1 VDRERC
7 EETFEDPD
15 TGLPFVGP
23 RPSPQL
29 GTRQREPIIGS
40 TSEGFYDD
48 RLAERWDGGEPMR
61 PDRTVSATISRF
73 TPQKVSD
80 EVWRRIEGFVRTA
93 VTMAAPGTPFIAD
106 HEMTVVAQLVV
117 WADRVGIPLD
127 PALVLNPET
136 VDRFL
141 VDGCEHLT
149 DGSRLNYR
157 THLWRIG
164 AAVLG
169 RELFPAKP
177 LPLKRSAVL
186 APYTNDDIT
195 ELTSWARGLSTSHM
209 RRNTRALL
217 AIGLGAGLTSEE
229 IQRLVGTD
237 VCQVG
242 GQVLVEV
249 IGKAPRTVAVTED
262 WADDVLALARESV
275 DGPYFCP
282 ERSRI
287 TRRDVIGFIEKCSAD
302 STAQFNVQRLRVTWI
317 VHHLSAGTHLVE
329 FQKMAGVSAGQLV
342 KYLKFAAPLGATF
355 APGEEI
361 RQPGFAGRQLH
372 TN

>member
-7 EETFEDPD
+7 EGTYEDPD
-15 TGLPFVGP
+15 RGLPFVDP
-23 RPSPQL
+23 RRSALSGACQRDPL
-29 GTRQREPIIGS
+29 IGTI
-40 TSEGFYDD
+40 SEGFYDD

-61 PDRTVSATISRF
+61 LERTVSGTISCF

-80 EVWRRIEGFVRTA
+80 EVWQRVEGFVRTA
-93 VTMAAPGTPFIAD
+93 VTMDGPETPFIAD

-127 PALVLNPET
+127 PAVILNPET

-169 RELFPAKP
+169 QDLFPAKP

-186 APYTNDDIT
+186 PPYSDDDVT
-195 ELTSWARGLSTSHM
+195 ELVSWARGLPTRHM
-209 RRNTRALL
+209 RRNVRALL
-217 AIGLGAGLTSEE
+217 AIGLGAGLASEE

-237 VCQVG
+237 VRDVD
-242 GQVLVEV
+242 GQVSVEV
-249 IGKAPRTVAVTED
+249 IGKSARTVPVIDE
-262 WADDVLALARESV
+262 WATDVWTMAQESASS
-275 DGPYFCP
+275 PYFAP
-282 ERSRI
+282 ERNRI
-287 TRRDVIGFIEKCSAD
+287 TRRDVLGFIERCSGD
-302 STAQFNVQRLRVTWI
+302 SGARFNVQRQRVTWI
-317 VHHLSAGTHLVE
+317 VHHLSVGTHLIP
-329 FQKMAGVSAGQLV
+329 FQQMAGVSAGQLV
-342 KYLKFAAPLGATF
+342 KYLSFATVALDHSNSTPAAPIGTV
-355 APGEEI
+355 
-361 RQPGFAGRQLH
+361 
-372 TN
+372 